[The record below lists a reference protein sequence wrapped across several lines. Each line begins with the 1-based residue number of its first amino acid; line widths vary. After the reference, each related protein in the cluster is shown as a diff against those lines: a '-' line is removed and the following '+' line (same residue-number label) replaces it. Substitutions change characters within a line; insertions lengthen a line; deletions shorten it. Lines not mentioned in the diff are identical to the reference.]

1 MKKKS
6 PFSYLLKNE
15 KLSKESYLFQ
25 LEHIKKSTNLFF
37 LKLEIH
43 NYKQELVF
51 KFKIQIEP
59 DNNLKKLKS
68 GQSIS
73 KVGLISWSN
82 KNTFQLIK
90 DGLENAVG
98 EGRIPFLPSLS

>member
-1 MKKKS
+1 VKKKS
-6 PFSYLLKNE
+6 PFSDLLKSE

-25 LEHIKKSTNLFF
+25 LEHLKVSTNLFF
-37 LKLEIH
+37 LKLEVH

-82 KNTFQLIK
+82 KNAFQLIK